1 MGFQRVEIRAEGVA
15 CRRGERL
22 LFRDFGLTAASGT
35 LTEIVG
41 PNGAGK
47 SSLLR
52 ILAGLLKAESGTVA
66 VIADGRALGRDDE
79 PPSSLMHY
87 LGHLDALKNPMTA
100 RENLV
105 FAARWFGAAHGPDAA
120 LERVGLA
127 AQGELPVG
135 YLSAGQRRRLALGR
149 CWMLGRP
156 LWLLDEPT
164 AALDTAGRA
173 LAADLIGAHL
183 AAGGTALA
191 ATHEPILAGAAQA
204 SVA

>member
-1 MGFQRVEIRAEGVA
+1 MPARRAAAVPRFRPDRSLRHADRNRRAE
-15 CRRGERL
+15 RGGQE
-22 LFRDFGLTAASGT
+22 
-35 LTEIVG
+35 
-41 PNGAGK
+41 
-47 SSLLR
+47 
-52 ILAGLLKAESGTVA
+52 
-66 VIADGRALGRDDE
+66 
-79 PPSSLMHY
+79 
-87 LGHLDALKNPMTA
+87 
-100 RENLV
+100 
-105 FAARWFGAAHGPDAA
+105 FAAAHPRRFGAAHGPDAA